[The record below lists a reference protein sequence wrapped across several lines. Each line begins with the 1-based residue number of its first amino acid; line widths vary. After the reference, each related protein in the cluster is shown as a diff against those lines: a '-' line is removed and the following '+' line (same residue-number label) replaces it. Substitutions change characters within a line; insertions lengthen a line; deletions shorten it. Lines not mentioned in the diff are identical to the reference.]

1 MVAVAAFRC
10 HKPAHPFLPSSI
22 AVTDLTFQLLAL
34 LFLAAVFAGFV
45 DSIAGGGGL
54 ITIPVLLIAGIPP
67 LESIATNKL
76 QSQFGSAS
84 ATVAYARRGHVSLR
98 TQLPMAA
105 IAVIGGGVG
114 ALLAS
119 RLPANLLASGIPFL
133 LIAIALFFALKP
145 NLNDTDSH
153 RRVTPRVF
161 GVTAVPLV
169 ALYDG
174 IFGPGAGSFYMLG
187 FVLLAGFG
195 MLKATAHTKL
205 INLGSNFGSFLV
217 FALTGSVLWKIGL
230 LMGLGQLI
238 GAQLGSRLAMK
249 NGVRII
255 KPLLVISCLILAAK
269 LLADPAHPLRLWL
282 GV

>member
-1 MVAVAAFRC
+1 MTQARTSQQYE
-10 HKPAHPFLPSSI
+10 PFI
-22 AVTDLTFQLLAL
+22 VTDLTFQLLLL

-54 ITIPVLLIAGIPP
+54 ITIPVLLIAGILP

-84 ATVAYARRGHVSLR
+84 ATIAYARRGHVNLKS
-98 TQLPMAA
+98 QLPMAA
-105 IAVIGGGVG
+105 IAVLGGGIG

-119 RLPANLLASGIPFL
+119 RLPADVLGAAIPFL

-145 NLNDTDSH
+145 NLSDIDSH
-153 RRVTPRVF
+153 RRITPRLF
-161 GVTAVPLV
+161 AITAVPAV

-174 IFGPGAGSFYMLG
+174 LFGPGAGSFYMLG

-205 INLGSNFGSFLV
+205 LNLGSNVGSFLV
-217 FALTGSVLWKIGL
+217 FAFTGSVLWKVGL
-230 LMGLGQLI
+230 LMGVGQLL
-238 GAQLGSRLAMK
+238 GAQIGSRLAMK
-249 NGVRII
+249 SGSKII
-255 KPLLVISCLILAAK
+255 KPLLVISCLVLATK
-269 LLADPAHPLRLWL
+269 LLADPSHPVRIWL
-282 GV
+282 GL

>member
-1 MVAVAAFRC
+1 
-10 HKPAHPFLPSSI
+10 L
-22 AVTDLTFQLLAL
+22 TELTFQLLML

-54 ITIPVLLIAGIPP
+54 ITIPVLLLAGISP

-84 ATVAYARRGHVSLR
+84 ATYAYARRGHVSLAS
-98 TQLPMAA
+98 QVPMAA
-105 IAVIGGGVG
+105 VAAIAGGIG

-119 RLPANLLASGIPFL
+119 RMPASLLSFGIPFL
-133 LIAIALFFALKP
+133 LIAIALFFAFKP
-145 NLNDTDSH
+145 NLSDTDSH

-161 GVTAVPLV
+161 AVTVVPLV

-174 IFGPGAGSFYMLG
+174 LFGPGAGSFYMLG

-217 FALTGSVLWKIGL
+217 FAATGSVLWKVGL
-230 LMGLGQLI
+230 LMGVGQLI
-238 GAQLGSRLAMK
+238 GAQIGSGLAIK
-249 NGVRII
+249 SGARII
-255 KPLLVISCLILAAK
+255 KPLLVISCLVLAAK
-269 LLADPAHPLRLWL
+269 LLADPTHPLRVWL
-282 GV
+282 GF